1 MKLYTEN
8 QMKDAIIESFLSTY
22 PTNGDDILSKF
33 TPIELPSDDEIKYT
47 SELNLVEPYASYWR
61 TGAKWVIEQIKQQDK
76 CLNLQ
81 QR

>member
-33 TPIELPSDDEIKYT
+33 TPIKLPSDEEILRVALKKT
-47 SELNLVEPYASYWR
+47 NGINEQVLFNN
-61 TGAKWVIEQIKQQDK
+61 GAVYVCRLIEEQIKQQ
-76 CLNLQ
+76 NNA
-81 QR
+81 

>member
-33 TPIELPSDDEIKYT
+33 TPIKLPSDDEMEKILDTRSDEYT
-47 SELNLVEPYASYWR
+47 AGYYGAINMIEEL
-61 TGAKWVIEQIKQQDK
+61 IKQQ
-76 CLNLQ
+76 NNA
-81 QR
+81 

>member
-33 TPIELPSDDEIKYT
+33 TPIELPSDEEMEKKLSSFDDVYVYGYNAAINMIE
-47 SELNLVEPYASYWR
+47 
-61 TGAKWVIEQIKQQDK
+61 EQIKQQ
-76 CLNLQ
+76 NNA
-81 QR
+81 

>member
-33 TPIELPSDDEIKYT
+33 TPIELPSDEKMEKILDSRSDE
-47 SELNLVEPYASYWR
+47 YASGYYC
-61 TGAKWVIEQIKQQDK
+61 AISMIEDQIKQQ
-76 CLNLQ
+76 NNA
-81 QR
+81 